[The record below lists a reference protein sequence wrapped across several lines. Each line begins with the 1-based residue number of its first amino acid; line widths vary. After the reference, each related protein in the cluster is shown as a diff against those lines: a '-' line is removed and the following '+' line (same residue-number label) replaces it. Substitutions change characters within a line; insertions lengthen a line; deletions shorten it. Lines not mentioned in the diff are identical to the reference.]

1 MLKQINRFAASLS
14 QSHHRSP
21 QDIKT
26 PTYSGI
32 FISRNRLRQPRYL
45 LLSGMAAV
53 VAVSCTQLNQT
64 QLVTEEAA
72 PAGDEE
78 AVLTVWWEKGFNLE
92 EDEAMQN
99 LVDAWQ
105 EDSNHM
111 VDLSFYTTDDL
122 LQKAQRAIQAGNP
135 PDILMS
141 HNAERGLYP
150 YQAWEGKLVDVSEI
164 VEPLRTIY
172 PPSILEAVYFY
183 NNVEKK
189 RSYYSVPFSQTT
201 NFINYW
207 SDFVEQA
214 GFEDKAIPQDWDGF
228 WNFWKQV
235 QEQLPQPQNQD
246 TPVYGLGFSFSDKAA
261 DTYLLFEQI
270 LEAYDAQLVTPEGEL
285 QVEDP
290 VVRQKIIQSLDWY
303 AQFYQDGYLPMDT
316 VNWLNPDNN
325 GNLLNRAIVM
335 TPNTSLTIPATVRKE
350 ADVYQNQLST
360 IGFPDKPSGAPM
372 RHILSIKQAVI
383 FTDSENQDIAK
394 EFLAYFVQ
402 PETVGNYLKAA
413 GLRNMPIA
421 KTIWE
426 DPYWTNP
433 DDPHIA
439 KAAELLLSDNT
450 RPFPSVYHPAYS
462 IVTKEN
468 VWGQALNRMVTDD
481 IAAEQAADD
490 AIARI
495 TQIFDDF
502 AAGDRPAV
510 GE

>member
-1 MLKQINRFAASLS
+1 MTDPMQKR
-14 QSHHRSP
+14 
-21 QDIKT
+21 
-26 PTYSGI
+26 
-32 FISRNRLRQPRYL
+32 RYL
-45 LLSGMAAV
+45 GLAGLTAAIT
-53 VAVSCTQLNQT
+53 VSCAQLNQT
-64 QLVTEEAA
+64 QLVTEESM
-72 PAGDEE
+72 PANDD
-78 AVLTVWWEKGFNLE
+78 AVLTIWWEKGFNLE

-105 EDSNHM
+105 AESGHAA
-111 VDLSFYTTDDL
+111 DLSFYTTDDL
-122 LQKAQRAIQAGNP
+122 LQKAQRAIQAGDP

-150 YQAWEGKLVDVSEI
+150 YQAWEGKLVDVSEL
-164 VEPLRTIY
+164 VEPLSEVY
-172 PPSILEAVYFY
+172 PPSILEAVNFY
-183 NNVEKK
+183 NNVENK
-189 RSYYSVPFSQTT
+189 RSYYAVPFSQTT

-207 SDFVEQA
+207 GDFVEQA
-214 GFEDKAIPQDWDGF
+214 GFENTDIPQDWDGF

-235 QEQLPQPQNQD
+235 QEQLPQSQD
-246 TPVYGLGFSFSDKAA
+246 PDNPIYGLGFSFSDKAA

-285 QVEDP
+285 QVENP
-290 VVRQKIIQSLDWY
+290 AVRQKIIQSLDWY
-303 AQFYQDGYLPMDT
+303 AQFYKDGYLPMDT

-325 GNLLNRAIVM
+325 GNLLNRSIVM

-350 ADVYQNQLST
+350 ADVYQNQLGT
-360 IGFPDKPSGAPM
+360 IGFPDKPSGEPM

-383 FTDSENQDIAK
+383 FTDAANQDIAK

-402 PETVGNYLKAA
+402 PETIGDYLKAA

-421 KTIWE
+421 KPLWE

-433 DDPHIA
+433 EDPHIA

-462 IVTKEN
+462 IVTQEN
-468 VWGQALNRMVTDD
+468 VWGQALNRMVTED
-481 IAAEQAADD
+481 IPAEQAADD

-495 TQIFDDF
+495 TQIFADF
-502 AAGDRPAV
+502 AE
-510 GE
+510 GEG